1 MSATPTTDPATRGD
15 RPRSTIGALAV
26 LTAALA
32 LLAGPIG
39 AVAGLATAL
48 TWYGLGTPYAL
59 AAGHVVLAAAFT
71 EGIGL
76 ETFLLVE
83 LAFVAVLLAAVVRT
97 PTVLRDAVV
106 VLASAIAFVGAGWIV
121 ADSRSIWIAAGT
133 LPLLVAL
140 AAYALHRYELVSLG
154 LVPDAVDTPPD
165 ANVDADADS
174 PTHEQ

>member
-1 MSATPTTDPATRGD
+1 MSATTMIDPATRTERR
-15 RPRSTIGALAV
+15 RPTMVALAI

-32 LLAGPIG
+32 ILAGPTG

-59 AAGHVVLAAAFT
+59 AAGHVVLAAAFPD
-71 EGIGL
+71 GIDPG
-76 ETFLLVE
+76 TFLLVE

-97 PTVLRDAVV
+97 ATALRDIVV
-106 VLASAIAFVGAGWIV
+106 VLVSATAFVGTGWLV
-121 ADSRSIWIAAGT
+121 ADAQSIWIAAGS
-133 LPLLVAL
+133 LLLVVAF

-154 LVPDAVDTPPD
+154 LVPDAVETAPD
-165 ANVDADADS
+165 ADADADS